1 VKLPELA
8 ELGRI
13 RPLAVLPRRLEDRGQ
28 PLELGMAEED
38 AQLVAELSLADVLV
52 SIPVRSE
59 CILGVVHM
67 ERAEPVEPD
76 SLVELEE
83 DCVEN
88 GFVGDVD
95 SGDPQVA
102 GVEADAESGMT
113 VEAVEDDRELGDG
126 AAHRAARSGRV
137 LEEDPRIRALT
148 ALERAAEGADDAI
161 ETTLEAGAQVRADV
175 EDDPVR
181 LDRAG
186 DLDRVQES
194 VDRLFVDVLLGSG
207 QIDEVDRVT
216 KNCLDPG
223 LLTALLET
231 LDVVGVVIRRP
242 PRARALGEDLHRLT
256 APELLHA
263 VDRLVNAAGCG
274 HVGAE
279 KHRTTIALCP

>member
-1 VKLPELA
+1 MKLPELA

-83 DCVEN
+83 D
-88 GFVGDVD
+88 
-95 SGDPQVA
+95 
-102 GVEADAESGMT
+102 
-113 VEAVEDDRELGDG
+113 
-126 AAHRAARSGRV
+126 
-137 LEEDPRIRALT
+137 PRIRALT

-161 ETTLEAGAQVRADV
+161 ETTIEAGAQVRADV